1 MFKFRIVLRILLYLY
16 KEYFDVIRNI
26 VYVVYLLII
35 IKKFVGEWWLFF
47 LLYKIMIVL
56 FDKM

>member
-1 MFKFRIVLRILLYLY
+1 MFKFRIVLRILLDLY

-35 IKKFVGEWWLFF
+35 IK
-47 LLYKIMIVL
+47 
-56 FDKM
+56 

>member
-1 MFKFRIVLRILLYLY
+1 MFKFRIVLRILLDLY